1 MRLTISY
8 YVRLKMLTII
18 FCFLIGCEQSHE
30 LNKITIDVQDIAN
43 VSVHECFDRIE
54 LLPLETKEGAFI
66 KYIMKIKK
74 YEGCYFIIDFNKN
87 VYKIDGEG
95 KFICEIGG
103 IGRGPEEHLEVV
115 DIQINKYT
123 NNLELLMPRG
133 RIDVFSTDG
142 LFLESMPLDTY
153 AHEFINISEDLVLIH
168 FSVGAYNLSFYSRS
182 EGKVIAQ
189 EYPMEDEI
197 NKKIPLG
204 DTAPIWQ
211 WNGDVYFH
219 SPFSNTIFKLN
230 GKQLVQY
237 YTLDCGEYNFDIS
250 NFSLET
256 GLDRKQYS
264 EKIRESKDI
273 ATYFHFHIETDKFI
287 LKRFLN
293 GDIENMPSFL
303 FDKTTSETRVFVDF
317 VEGIRLPKLYHYD
330 PKEEIVYAA
339 VEPGDIQKHIFMGLL
354 DENDVEKL
362 KNIEISDN
370 PVLVAY
376 HLK

>member
-1 MRLTISY
+1 MRLTIRY
-8 YVRLKMLTII
+8 IVKLKALAIALS
-18 FCFLIGCEQSHE
+18 FLAGCEQSHE
-30 LNKITIDVQDIAN
+30 LNKITIDVQEIAN

-54 LLPLETKEGAFI
+54 LIPLETKEGAFI
-66 KYIMKIKK
+66 KYIMKIIKHED
-74 YEGCYFIIDFNKN
+74 YYFIIDFDKH

-95 KFICEIGG
+95 KFICEIGR

-115 DIQINKYT
+115 DIQINEYT

-142 LFLESMPLDTY
+142 LYLESLALDTY
-153 AHEFINISEDLVLIH
+153 AHEFINISEDLVLTH
-168 FSVGAYNLSFYSRS
+168 FSVGAYILSFYSRS

-189 EYPMEDEI
+189 EYPMDEEI
-197 NKKIPLG
+197 NKKVPLG
-204 DTAPIWQ
+204 DTAPIWL

-219 SPFSNTIFKLN
+219 YPFSNTIYKLD
-230 GKQLVQY
+230 GQQLVQY
-237 YTLDCGEYNFDIS
+237 YTLDCGDYNFDIS
-250 NFSLET
+250 DFSLEA

-264 EKIRESKDI
+264 EKIRESEEI

-293 GDIENMPSFL
+293 GDIENMPLFL
-303 FDKTTSETRVFVDF
+303 FDKSTSTTRVFVDF
-317 VEGIRLPKLYHYD
+317 VEGIRLPMLYHHD
-330 PKEEIVYAA
+330 PNEEIVYAA
-339 VEPGDIQKHIFMGLL
+339 VEPGDIQKHILLELL
-354 DENDVEKL
+354 DDDDVEKL

-370 PVLVAY
+370 PLLVAD

>member
-1 MRLTISY
+1 MKLAIRYL
-8 YVRLKMLTII
+8 VKLKVLAIV
-18 FCFLIGCEQSHE
+18 FCFLAGCEQSPE
-30 LNKITIDVQDIAN
+30 LNKITIDVQEITN

-54 LLPLETKEGAFI
+54 LIPLDTEEGAFI
-66 KYIMKIKK
+66 KYIMKIIK
-74 YEGCYFIIDFNKN
+74 YEDCYFIIDFNKH

-115 DIQINKYT
+115 DIQMNEYT

-133 RIDVFSTDG
+133 RIDVFSIDG
-142 LFLESMPLDTY
+142 LYLESLALDTY

-168 FSVGAYNLSFYSRS
+168 FSVGAYKLSFYSRS

-189 EYPMEDEI
+189 VYPMEEEI
-197 NKKIPLG
+197 NKKVPLG
-204 DTAPIWQ
+204 DTSPIWH
-211 WNGDVYFH
+211 WSGDVYFQY
-219 SPFSNTIFKLN
+219 PFSNIIYKLD
-230 GKQLVQY
+230 GQQLVQY

-250 NFSLET
+250 DFSSEA

-264 EKIRESKDI
+264 EKIRESEDI

-293 GDIENMPSFL
+293 GDIENMPLFL
-303 FDKTTSETRVFVDF
+303 FDKSNSTTRVFVDF
-317 VEGIRLPKLYHYD
+317 KEGIRLPMLYHYD

-339 VEPGDIQKHIFMGLL
+339 VEPADLQKHIFMELL
-354 DENDVEKL
+354 DDDDVENL
-362 KNIEISDN
+362 KNIEMSDN